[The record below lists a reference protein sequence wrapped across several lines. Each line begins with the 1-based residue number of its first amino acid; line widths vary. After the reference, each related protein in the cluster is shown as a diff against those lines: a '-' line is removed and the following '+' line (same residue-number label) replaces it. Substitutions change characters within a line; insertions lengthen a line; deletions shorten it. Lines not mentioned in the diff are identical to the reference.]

1 MARVTKDAEVRRDE
15 LLDVALDLCMT
26 VGFESASVEQITTAA
41 GVAKGTFY
49 HYFASKQELL
59 LQLVDRFGDDLFS
72 YLETAM
78 KDVEGDAVRRLL
90 ALTGLSAAWKVERL
104 QSTMAYVPFLYKEE
118 NLTLRTKLY
127 SAWMARTR
135 PLLLEIVEQGARE
148 GTFDVADPDA
158 TTDVVLSIWFDFANR
173 LWEER
178 VMAAADDASAMD
190 VLMRGVS
197 AMWTAQ
203 ERILGAPQGSLH
215 VQIDP
220 RALVGARE
228 IFRDTVNGTDRVVDQ
243 DGGHR

>member
-1 MARVTKDAEVRRDE
+1 MARVTKDADVRRDE
-15 LLDVALDLCMT
+15 LLDVALGLCMT

-59 LQLVDRFGDDLFS
+59 LQLVDRFGEDLFS
-72 YLETAM
+72 YLEAAM
-78 KDVEGDAVRRLL
+78 KDVDGDAVERLL

-104 QSTMAYVPFLYKEE
+104 PSTMTYVPFLYKEE
-118 NLTLRTKLY
+118 NLGLRTKLY

-135 PLLLEIVEQGARE
+135 PLLLEIVEQGARQ
-148 GTFDVADPDA
+148 GTFDVADPEA
-158 TTDVVLSIWFDFANR
+158 TTDIVLSIWFDFGNR

-178 VMAAADDASAMD
+178 AMPAADDALSID

-215 VQIDP
+215 VDIDP
-220 RALVGARE
+220 RALEGTRE
-228 IFRDTVNGTDRVVDQ
+228 LFRDRVNGTDQVVDR
-243 DGGHR
+243 DRGHK

>member
-1 MARVTKDAEVRRDE
+1 MARVTKDADVRRDE

-59 LQLVDRFGDDLFS
+59 LQLVDRFGDDLLS

-78 KDVEGDAVRRLL
+78 RDVGGDAVQRLL
-90 ALTGLSAAWKVERL
+90 ALVGLSAAWKVERL

-127 SAWMARTR
+127 SAWIARTR
-135 PLLLEIVEQGARE
+135 SLLLEIVEQGARE

-158 TTDVVLSIWFDFANR
+158 TTDIVLSIWFDYANR

-178 VMAAADDASAMD
+178 VMAAADDASSVD

-203 ERILGAPQGSLH
+203 ERILGAPKGSLH
-215 VQIDP
+215 VHIYP
-220 RALVGARE
+220 RALDGTRE
-228 IFRDTVNGTDRVVDQ
+228 LFRGRANGTDRVVDQ